1 MSPKKKPA
9 VAFPPPRTK
18 APAPRGGLTP
28 LGAAALA
35 TLGWAGIILLGLP
48 ELAGVSGMGGLLVAA
63 GVGAVLG
70 FTPLKKLLWIYA
82 GLVML
87 LLLLVGFTPIL
98 VGTILS
104 WPRRDLVAPP
114 PPDAVVVLSGRV
126 SSDSLIDP
134 EATDR
139 LLSGLTLAREWH
151 RPLVISTV
159 VMRFGA
165 TPVASTTDQRRIIR
179 LAGDSV
185 TVYTVDSVHNTH
197 DEALAVARLAGERG
211 WRSVAVVTA
220 PLHSRRA
227 CAAFERAGLRVA
239 CLPAESRDVELTAL
253 REPADRL
260 KAFGQW
266 VYERLGWLEYRWR
279 GWI

>member
-1 MSPKKKPA
+1 MRQKKKPA
-9 VAFPPPRTK
+9 VAFPPPRTRSG
-18 APAPRGGLTP
+18 APRRGLTP

-35 TLGWAGIILLGLP
+35 SLGWAGIILMGLP
-48 ELAGVSGMGGLLVAA
+48 ELAGVPGTWGLLVAA
-63 GVGAVLG
+63 VVGALLG
-70 FTPLKKLLWIYA
+70 LTPLKHLLWVYA

-87 LLLLVGFTPIL
+87 LLLLVGFTPL
-98 VGTILS
+98 FVGPMLS

-114 PPDAVVVLSGRV
+114 PPDAVVVLSGTV
-126 SSDSLIDP
+126 SADSLLDP

-139 LLSGLTLAREWH
+139 LLSGLGLARQWH

-159 VMRFGA
+159 VMRYGSM
-165 TPVASTTDQRRIIR
+165 PVNSISDQRRLIG

-185 TVYTVDSVHNTH
+185 TVYSVDSVHNTH
-197 DEALAVARLAGERG
+197 DEAVAAARLAAGKG

-220 PLHSRRA
+220 PMHSRRA
-227 CAAFERAGLRVA
+227 CAAFEAAGLRVA
-239 CLPAESRDVELTAL
+239 CLPAESRDIEMSAL

-260 KAFGQW
+260 RAFGQW
-266 VYERLGWLEYRWR
+266 VYERLGWIEYRWR